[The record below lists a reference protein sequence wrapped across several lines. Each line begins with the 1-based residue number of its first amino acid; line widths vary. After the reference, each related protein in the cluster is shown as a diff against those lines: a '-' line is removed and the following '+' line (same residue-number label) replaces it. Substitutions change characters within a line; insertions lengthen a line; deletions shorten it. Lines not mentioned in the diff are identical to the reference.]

1 VHSATV
7 PLTRFDLVAIAH
19 VAPGRS
25 AAHTTETESAHQ
37 SEPLLT
43 SFSFVLH
50 KGGSH
55 LRYFPT
61 PARTIHR
68 NLHAIDVMAS
78 RAVLNLSAMNAPKK
92 AVHIIAQVVR
102 ANSKPVILSQ
112 FSLLAETAA
121 ACPQRRV
128 FNVSENACLRI
139 LLALGTF
146 FSQTSAVHLI
156 VKPSRAPLLTA
167 KVYHG

>member
-1 VHSATV
+1 
-7 PLTRFDLVAIAH
+7 VAIAH

-61 PARTIHR
+61 PAGTIHR
-68 NLHAIDVMAS
+68 NLHDIDALPS

-92 AVHIIAQVVR
+92 AVHIIGQVVR
-102 ANSKPVILSQ
+102 ANSTPVILPQ
-112 FSLLAETAA
+112 YSLLAETAA
-121 ACPQRRV
+121 TCFQEHVR
-128 FNVSENACLRI
+128 NVSENAFLRI
-139 LLALGTF
+139 PLAVGTF
-146 FSQTSAVHLI
+146 IFLQASAVHFI
-156 VKPSRAPLLTA
+156 VKPSRATLLTA
-167 KVYHG
+167 KVCHG